1 MTSTKNMML
10 DMLETVASAL
20 GETLREQVAFVGGCT
35 TVLLITDEY
44 TLESVRGTDDVDLVI
59 HLAGTPDWYRL
70 EEQLKPLGF
79 KNTGQDNVTCRL
91 RLGELKVDFMPT
103 AEEVLGFSNTWF
115 VGGLD
120 NAIYHT
126 LPSGTRI
133 KVFAAPW
140 FLAAKLQAFEGRG
153 NGDILMS
160 NDIEDIIALVDGRE
174 ELVEEIGQAPSD
186 LRCFVGEK
194 ISTLLSNTSFQS
206 VIQSTAQD
214 PDREELIYHRLTSLT
229 EHTVR
234 K

>member
-1 MTSTKNMML
+1 ML
-10 DMLETVASAL
+10 EMLETVAHAL
-20 GETLREQVAFVGGCT
+20 GETFREQVAFVGGCT
-35 TVLLITDEY
+35 TILLITDEY

-59 HLAGTPDWYRL
+59 HLTGNADWYRL

-103 AEEVLGFSNTWF
+103 SEEVLGFSNTWF
-115 VGGLD
+115 VGGL
-120 NAIYHT
+120 NNSIYHQ

-153 NGDILMS
+153 NGDVLMS

-174 ELVEEIGQAPSD
+174 ELAEEIVRAPSD
-186 LRCFVGEK
+186 LQLFVAER
-194 ISTLLSNTSFQS
+194 ISTLLTDAAFQAI
-206 VIQSTAQD
+206 VQSTAQS
-214 PDREELIYHRLTSLT
+214 PEREELIYERL
-229 EHTVR
+229 EHLANPVVR
-234 K
+234 A